1 MEKYKSID
9 GFKGNTKKVILV
21 SPIEA
26 MEILG
31 VGRNT
36 MYENLLK
43 RKDFPSFKLGTKYF
57 INAELLQEWANKQC
71 GKK

>member
-9 GFKGNTKKVILV
+9 GFKHNKKKVILV

-26 MEILG
+26 MELLG

-43 RKDFPSFKLGTKYF
+43 RDDFPAFKLGTKYF

-71 GKK
+71 SKK

>member
-1 MEKYKSID
+1 MEERKITEGLKHD
-9 GFKGNTKKVILV
+9 KKKTILI

-26 MEILG
+26 MELLG

-43 RKDFPSFKLGTKYF
+43 RDDFPAFKLGSRYF
-57 INAELLQEWANKQC
+57 VSLELLQEWANKEC
-71 GKK
+71 SKK